1 MSVAAGKRT
10 LTGSHLLVAVVAAI
24 SALSLA
30 YPAPA
35 AGQGGGLRRTDRVAR
50 SGGESLDSLQ
60 RPVTLNAVAKPLRE
74 VLAEIS
80 EQADLGLVY
89 GGDVVPVDRE
99 VDLHL
104 SAVPAGQALRIA
116 LAGTGIVIETPNPRQ
131 VLLVKRRESE
141 QAEGPA
147 AQAGRIAGRITDA
160 ATGQGIPAVD
170 VSLESTR
177 LRTVT
182 DDEGRFVLSGVSAGT
197 YTLRVRRIGY
207 ASASRQVTVR
217 PGETTVVDLALQ
229 SVPTPL
235 DAIVA
240 TVTGRHRAR
249 EMGHSTSRINVDSL
263 MREAPISTVTEA
275 LTGRV
280 PGLQIFNTS
289 GLLGGEVNIQIRSA
303 NSLRLNNA
311 PTVIID
317 GIRYTS
323 HNGDGSSRTL
333 GPPLGAG
340 FEPTSRLND
349 LNPNDIESIEVV
361 RGPSASTLYGTD
373 ASNGVIVITT
383 KSGRPGPARWNAY
396 VRAGLTDIPQLRMPD
411 YYWGWGSATANCT
424 LRLQSLGTCTQDS
437 VSVVRNPLNDPQLT
451 VFGAK
456 PRWQYGANVSGGT
469 DVLSYYVS
477 VDREQA
483 VGPMRMP
490 AAIAKQLE
498 ERLGKGGLSKSQ
510 LEPNAYNKLNL
521 RTNLAAKAGGTATLR
536 ININYVE
543 SETRQVNLANPFN
556 AGILEFSPE
565 GEPYGTWF
573 HPSRVFAQTSTET
586 IERFTGSVRLE
597 WQPTS
602 WLRSHATVGLDMPGS
617 HRYNLV
623 RRDAWENYQGTVG
636 EDRVRSKI
644 VTAEVGATAG
654 YRWQDLS
661 FRTSIGSQY
670 VHNLRNTVV
679 VTGSNLRPGGSS
691 IIDAA
696 TLQAEH
702 YYHETVTLGTYV
714 EQVIGLRDRLF
725 VTGAVRADG
734 ASTFGS
740 AYKAAI
746 YPKAGVSWVVSEE
759 PFMPRLPWLTDLR
772 LRYAYGVS
780 GQQPTPGMRHIALQ
794 QAARFVDGQDQPAI
808 DLVRFG
814 NPSLRP
820 EKVKE
825 HEAGVDITAFDG
837 RVALEMSAFRRR
849 TVDQINNI
857 TLPASFGFYWTN
869 IGLVTGRGAEV
880 RLDARVLESPLFAW
894 DVTLSHSRQNNKIE
908 DLGGIAPTYRTTGGS
923 VEGFPIGARFMR
935 PLLGYEDKNGN
946 GLIELDELQMGDTAV
961 FVGRSTPGV
970 IRTLT
975 TTLGF
980 FQQKVRLSALVEHR
994 GDFIQYN
1001 YIREGLR
1008 PFAREAVDPTAPLVK
1023 QAEMMAT
1030 YAGPAPGQPG
1040 TDYTF
1045 NEPGDFTRLRELT
1058 LAFSVPPTLTRAFG
1072 MDRATV
1078 SLSGRNLALWTKYS
1092 GPDPESIRLNGP
1104 HGGRADTVPQSRYWV
1119 IRLDV
1124 GF

>member
-1 MSVAAGKRT
+1 MTVAAGERT
-10 LTGSHLLVAVVAAI
+10 STGPRVLGALFVTITV
-24 SALSLA
+24 LSLM
-30 YPAPA
+30 YPAAA
-35 AGQGGGLRRTDRVAR
+35 AGQTSALRPRDTLVRAGPEPLHPLKR
-50 SGGESLDSLQ
+50 L
-60 RPVTLNAVAKPLRE
+60 VTLNVVGVPLRE
-74 VLAEIS
+74 VLAAIS

-89 GGDVVPVDRE
+89 GSDVVPIDRRI
-99 VDLHL
+99 DLHL
-104 SAVPAGQALRIA
+104 SAIPAGQALRIA
-116 LAGTGIVIETPNPRQ
+116 LAGTDVEIETPNPRQ
-131 VLLVKRRESE
+131 VLLVKRRDSES
-141 QAEGPA
+141 AKPVV
-147 AQAGRIAGRITDA
+147 QAGRVAGRITDA
-160 ATGQGIPAVD
+160 ATGQGIQAVD
-170 VSLESTR
+170 VWLDGTR
-177 LRTVT
+177 LRTLT
-182 DDEGRFVLSGVSAGT
+182 EEDGRFMLTGVGAGT

-207 ASASRQVTVR
+207 ASASRQVTVTA
-217 PGETTVVDLALQ
+217 GETTVVDLTLQ

-263 MREAPISTVTEA
+263 TREAPISSVTEA

-289 GLLGGEVNIQIRSA
+289 GMLGGEVNVQIRST
-303 NSLRLNNA
+303 NSLRLSNA

-323 HNGDGSSRTL
+323 HNGDGTTRTL

-396 VRAGLTDIPQLRMPD
+396 VRAGMTDIPKLRMPD
-411 YYWGWGSATANCT
+411 SYWGWGSASASCT
-424 LRLQSLGTCTQDS
+424 LRLQGLGTCTQDS
-437 VSVVRNPLNDPQLT
+437 VTVIRNPLNDPQLT
-451 VFGAK
+451 IFGAK
-456 PRWQYGANVSGGT
+456 PRWQYGASVSGGT
-469 DVLSYYVS
+469 DALSYYVS
-477 VDREQA
+477 ADLERA

-490 AAIAKQLE
+490 PFIAEQLD
-498 ERLGKGGLSKSQ
+498 ERLGKGGLTKSY
-510 LEPNAYNKLNL
+510 LEPNAYDKLSL
-521 RTNLAAKAGGTATLR
+521 RTNVVAKAGERARLR
-536 ININYVE
+536 VNINYVQ
-543 SETRQVNLANPFN
+543 SETRQVNMANPFN
-556 AGILEFSPE
+556 VGITEVSPN

-573 HPSRVFAQTSTET
+573 HPSRVFAQTSEET
-586 IERFTGSVRLE
+586 IERLTGNVRLE
-597 WQPTS
+597 WEPAP
-602 WLRSHATVGLDMPGS
+602 WLSTHATVGLDMPGS

-623 RRDAWENYQGTVG
+623 RQGAWEDYDGSVG
-636 EDRVRSKI
+636 EDRVRSKL
-644 VTAEVGATAG
+644 VTGEVGATAS
-654 YRWQDLS
+654 YHWKELS

-670 VHNLRNTVV
+670 VHNNRNTVIV
-679 VTGSNLRPGGSS
+679 SGANLRPGGSS

-696 TLQAEH
+696 TIEAGHH
-702 YYHETVTLGTYV
+702 YYEAVTLGSYV
-714 EQVIGLRDRLF
+714 EQVVGLRDRLF

-740 AYKAAI
+740 SYKAAF
-746 YPKAGVSWVVSEE
+746 YPKAGVSWVLSEE

-772 LRYAYGVS
+772 LRYAFGAS
-780 GQQPTPGMRHIALQ
+780 GQQPTPGMRNIGLQ
-794 QAARFVDGQDQPAI
+794 QAARFVDGRDQPAI
-808 DLVRFG
+808 NLARFG
-814 NPSLRP
+814 NPNLRP
-820 EKVKE
+820 ERVKE

-837 RVALEMSAFRRR
+837 RLGLEMSTFRRR

-869 IGLVTGRGAEV
+869 IGLVTGRGTEV
-880 RLDARVLESPLFAW
+880 RLDARILESPLLTW
-894 DVTLSHSRQNNKIE
+894 DLALSQATQNNTIE
-908 DLGGIAPTYRTTGGS
+908 DLGGVAPTYRASGSS

-935 PLLGYEDKNGN
+935 PLLGYEDRNGD
-946 GLIELDELQMGDTAV
+946 GRIDLDELQMGDTAV
-961 FVGRSTPGV
+961 YVGRSTPGR
-970 IRTLT
+970 IRALT

-980 FQQKVRLSALVEHR
+980 FQQQVRLSALFEHR

-1001 YIREGLR
+1001 LIRENLR
-1008 PFAREAVDPTAPLVK
+1008 HVARDAVDPTTPLAR

-1030 YAGPAPGQPG
+1030 YAGAAPGQPG

-1058 LAFSVPPTLTRAFG
+1058 LAYSVPRAVTRTVG
-1072 MDRATV
+1072 LDRATV

-1104 HGGRADTVPQSRYWV
+1104 FGGRADAVPQSRYWV
-1119 IRLDV
+1119 VRVDV